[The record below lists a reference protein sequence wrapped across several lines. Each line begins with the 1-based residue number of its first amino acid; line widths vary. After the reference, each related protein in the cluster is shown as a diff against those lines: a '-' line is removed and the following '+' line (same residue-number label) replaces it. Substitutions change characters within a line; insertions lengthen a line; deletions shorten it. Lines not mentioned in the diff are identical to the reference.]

1 MPNEIR
7 MGIAFQNF
15 VELRI
20 TGVVGKLSCKMRKI
34 LNVHHDRNS
43 HLGADGKWE
52 LAASLLESCRTRFA
66 RSESV
71 AKAERLVYLKLMEKT
86 QNMDPFKFI
95 LYSAK
100 IGEQVPQMGDHAE
113 GLRGRSANGP

>member
-1 MPNEIR
+1 MN
-7 MGIAFQNF
+7 
-15 VELRI
+15 
-20 TGVVGKLSCKMRKI
+20 KI
-34 LNVHHDRNS
+34 LYLVAAIALVGLMAALYATPIGKIGDSALPNS

-86 QNMDPFKFI
+86 QNTDPFKFI

-100 IGEQVPQMGDHAE
+100 IGEQVPQMGE
-113 GLRGRSANGP
+113 QVPQLGVLSLSVQ